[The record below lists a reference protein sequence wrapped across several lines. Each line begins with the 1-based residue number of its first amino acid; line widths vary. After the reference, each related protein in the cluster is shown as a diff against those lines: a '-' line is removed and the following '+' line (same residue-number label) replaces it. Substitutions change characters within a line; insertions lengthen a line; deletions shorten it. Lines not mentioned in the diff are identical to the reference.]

1 MSFSRATIF
10 ALAVPLASALQIET
24 VSGNA
29 ISHGLLTVTWTTAGP
44 PSDPATFAIKLFN
57 QAINASFGTLATAVG
72 ASGLTKTVSLPSS
85 PELRV
90 PSGWFIQF
98 VSADGGSDVFSASQT
113 FSVNPTFDGTQSVS
127 VHGSTVS
134 STRTSSFSGVDS
146 PTSLASTASQT
157 SSGISSSSM
166 VSSST
171 APPSGFSKKK
181 NLSGPIA
188 GAVVGGLIVVL
199 AAGGF
204 VLFRARRRTQRTSL
218 LPLANPFMLGT
229 WTPAHR
235 FNILPG
241 DTNPAPPTKAVAHE
255 IPPAREKARHAV
267 QIQEQIREL
276 TERAEAQGL
285 AQSTLPPDT
294 GQPYDTNA
302 QLLEEI
308 RMLKS
313 QMSAMQRQQQVIQAV
328 MDQGLPEYTSSP
340 N

>member
-1 MSFSRATIF
+1 MFAKAELWATIL
-10 ALAVPLASALQIET
+10 ALAVPLTSALQIET
-24 VSGNA
+24 VSGNT

-44 PSDPATFAIKLFN
+44 PSDPVTFSIKLFN
-57 QAINASFGTLATAVG
+57 TASNASFGTLATSVE
-72 ASGLTKTVSLPSS
+72 ASGLTKTISLPSFPS
-85 PELRV
+85 LRV

-113 FSVNPTFDGTQSVS
+113 FSVNPTFDETQSVS

-134 STRTSSFSGVDS
+134 ATQT
-146 PTSLASTASQT
+146 PTSLPSTASPT
-157 SSGISSSSM
+157 SSGISSTSM

-188 GAVVGGLIVVL
+188 GIVVGGLMVVL
-199 AAGGF
+199 AAGLF
-204 VLFRARRRTQRTSL
+204 VLCRARRRTQRTSL
-218 LPLANPFMLGT
+218 LPLANPLTLGT
-229 WTPAHR
+229 RTPAHR

-241 DTNPAPPTKAVAHE
+241 ETDSAPPTRAVTHE
-255 IPPAREKARHAV
+255 IPAVREKAHNPAHNPV
-267 QIQEQIREL
+267 QLQQQIREL

-285 AQSTLPPDT
+285 AQSTFRPET
-294 GQPYDTNA
+294 GQPYDANA

-313 QMSAMQRQQQVIQAV
+313 QMSAIQQQQQHIQAV

-340 N
+340 